1 MEFLVV
7 LIIAIVICLILNVS
21 MHCILTGILVL
32 VGIGTITFALS
43 FLYCFVVL
51 LCSKCKEAEFVRIGP
66 AKGDRFQVAFYM
78 VDGVEC
84 PCMFPREAILEDK
97 LYKENKKYRVMWN
110 QRNGKVFDRYACMTC
125 VLGFVVSVLLSVGIA
140 LVLMGGG

>member
-21 MHCILTGILVL
+21 MHYILTGILIL
-32 VGIGTITFALS
+32 AGIGTITFAVS

-51 LCSKCKEAEFVRIGP
+51 LCSKRKESEFVRIGP
-66 AKGDRFQVAFYM
+66 ARGDRFQVAFYR
-78 VDGVEC
+78 VEGAEY

-97 LYKENKKYRVMWN
+97 LYKEDKKYRVMWN
-110 QRNGKVFDRYACMTC
+110 QRKGKVFDRYACATC
-125 VLGFVVSVLLSVGIA
+125 VLGLVLSVLLSVGI
-140 LVLMGGG
+140 LFYFMG